1 MILVCPECSTSYEL
15 PSTLP
20 DGGAKVRCTSCSHTW
35 TAQPEDLLAE
45 MPAEE
50 AAVEAEAE
58 AVMADEETRPDEE
71 EIPALSPTDEIFE
84 EIDYSDNQDLMEENG
99 QDDIDSLF
107 ADFELEEEPVEAM
120 NAGDLED
127 LFQEDIA
134 LEDAE
139 APLEDEAPEA
149 EAVEAFAEDDADEQA
164 ALMAAADDGGDD
176 NSQDDIDSLFDDPDF
191 GATETEEADLEAEAA
206 LEALAEEEMGEENSQ
221 DDIDGLFDDEPPQ
234 DDMAAEAVDPF
245 DSPDIEAEAELTE
258 ETAAAAPKLPIW
270 KRVDPKVAAG
280 WGGYAF
286 SLLLFVV
293 VMILARGPVVQIAPA
308 MAGIYQLFDI
318 PVNIRGLAFVNV
330 QQSWQVNEGRIEL
343 QVEGEIANLTK
354 RYKTMPRLIIGGLS
368 EDRKEVFRWVA
379 QVREKPLLPNETAR
393 FSTQMPAPPQ
403 SARHLLIRFD
413 H

>member
-1 MILVCPECSTSYEL
+1 M
-15 PSTLP
+15 
-20 DGGAKVRCTSCSHTW
+20 
-35 TAQPEDLLAE
+35 
-45 MPAEE
+45 
-50 AAVEAEAE
+50 EAEAE
-58 AVMADEETRPDEE
+58 AETADDESRPDEE

-149 EAVEAFAEDDADEQA
+149 EAEEAFAEDNADEQE

-176 NSQDDIDSLFDDPDF
+176 NSQDDIDSLFDDPALED
-191 GATETEEADLEAEAA
+191 TETEEADLEAEAA

-245 DSPDIEAEAELTE
+245 NSPDIEAEAELTE

-286 SLLLFVV
+286 SLVLFVV
-293 VMILARGPVVQIAPA
+293 VMILARGPVVQMAPA